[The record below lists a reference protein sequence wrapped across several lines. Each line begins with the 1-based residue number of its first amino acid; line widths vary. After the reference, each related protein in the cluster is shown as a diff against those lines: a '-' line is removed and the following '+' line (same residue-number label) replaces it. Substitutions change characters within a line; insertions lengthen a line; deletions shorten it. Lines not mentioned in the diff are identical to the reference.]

1 MPQDI
6 HVKPYPWKLAAFALT
21 SGAGEVEAG
30 GSAVAAY
37 DEAAVGLTMCW
48 LETRVSGFS
57 YYYSHNDSMRT
68 SSC

>member
-37 DEAAVGLTMCW
+37 DETAHV
-48 LETRVSGFS
+48 FS
-57 YYYSHNDSMRT
+57 PRWGT
-68 SSC
+68 IVP